1 MSAAPVPTA
10 PATASA
16 APLTD
21 ITSEERYRL
30 AARTLG
36 DALLLGIVG
45 DALLRVPSW
54 GANMT
59 LWSVAIVVAMVTLA
73 RRRLDTLPSD
83 ARWLLVPIL
92 TLAAL
97 FTWRD
102 TEALTVYN
110 TLTLLGTLALLAV
123 AIEGGS
129 PVSIRE
135 SRVRDLVHSGVTVGL
150 SAMFGMLPLVLSDV
164 SLRQVAGARGTS
176 RAIAALR
183 AALVAIPLLLVF
195 GGLFASADPVFAKI
209 AANIFRIDAA
219 TVASHLAL
227 TGFIA
232 WVVGGLLRAAVLSNG
247 RLWRTVPFPDG
258 ALGLTEVSVAL
269 GSLVVLFAAF
279 VAVQLRYFFGGDA
292 LVQAT
297 AGMSYADYARRG
309 FFELVTVAALVL
321 PVLLAGNALLRRGTP
336 YADRTYRALAGTL
349 LALLSVIMYSAVRRM
364 QLYVSVYG
372 LTEDRLYATVFIG
385 WLALVFAWFAAT
397 VLRGREKPFVAG
409 VLVSGWASLVA
420 LNIGDPAGFV
430 TRFNIDRASQG
441 KEVDVRYIATLGGD
455 AAPDLVRYLV
465 RDRVAVPAGWVIAGQ
480 DSTASATFM
489 PTAFPMTTADVP
501 ASADFGERC
510 EAARRL
516 LRDWAPETATDWRSW
531 TVGRAR
537 ARRAVAANQAA
548 LRRLA
553 GPLQIEGRA
562 ISCPTPAPTATPA
575 TR

>member
-16 APLTD
+16 GSLTD

-45 DALLRVPSW
+45 DALLRVPTW

-59 LWSVAIVVAMVTLA
+59 LWSLAIVVAMVTLA
-73 RRRLDTLPSD
+73 RRRLDTLPPD
-83 ARWLLVPIL
+83 ARWLLVPV
-92 TLAAL
+92 LALAVL

-102 TEALTVYN
+102 TESLTVYN
-110 TLTLLGTLALLAV
+110 TLTLLGTLALLAA

-129 PVSIRE
+129 PVTIRE

-164 SLRQVAGARGTS
+164 SLRQVAGSRGTS
-176 RAIAALR
+176 RAIAGLR

-209 AANIFRIDAA
+209 VADIFRIDAA

-247 RLWRTVPFPDG
+247 RMWRTVPFPDG

-269 GSLVVLFAAF
+269 GSLVLLFAAF

-309 FFELVTVAALVL
+309 FFELVTVATLVL
-321 PVLLAGNALLRRGTP
+321 PVLLAANALLRRETP
-336 YADRTYRALAGTL
+336 RADRVYRGLAGAL
-349 LALLSVIMYSAVRRM
+349 IGLLSVIMYSAVRRM
-364 QLYVSVYG
+364 ELYVSAYG
-372 LTEDRLYATVFIG
+372 LTIDRLDATVFIA
-385 WLALVFAWFAAT
+385 WLAIVFAWFAGT
-397 VLRGREKPFVAG
+397 VLRGREKPFVSG
-409 VLVSGWASLVA
+409 VLVSGWVTLIA
-420 LNIGDPAGFV
+420 LNVGDPAGYV
-430 TRFNIDRASQG
+430 ARFNIDRANQG
-441 KEVDVRYIATLGGD
+441 KEVDVRYISFLGAD

-480 DSTASATFM
+480 DSTASAALM
-489 PTAFPMTTADVP
+489 PNAFPMATADAP
-501 ASADFGERC
+501 ESADFGERC

-516 LRDWAPETATDWRSW
+516 LRNFAPETSTDWRSW
-531 TVGRAR
+531 SVARAR
-537 ARRAVAANQAA
+537 ARRAVAANQSA

-553 GPLQIEGRA
+553 GPLQIEGKP
-562 ISCPTPAPTATPA
+562 IGCPTQAPTPA